1 MTLKIAVMLQGKRA
15 KKEERNNNYKN
26 SSRTMNKMAIRTYIL
41 IIILNVNELNAS
53 IKRHR
58 VVEWIK
64 SKRPVCCLQGIHFR
78 STETHRLRM
87 RFFF

>member
-1 MTLKIAVMLQGKRA
+1 
-15 KKEERNNNYKN
+15 
-26 SSRTMNKMAIRTYIL
+26 MAIRTYIL

-64 SKRPVCCLQGIHFR
+64 SNDLYAVYKGFTSDLLKH
-78 STETHRLRM
+78 TD
-87 RFFF
+87 

>member
-1 MTLKIAVMLQGKRA
+1 MTLKIAITLQRKRA
-15 KKEERNNNYKN
+15 KKEERNITSKN
-26 SSRTMNKMAIRTYIL
+26 SSRAMNKIAIRTYIL

-64 SKRPVCCLQGIHFR
+64 SNDICCLQGDSLQDLLKHTGPR
-78 STETHRLRM
+78 E
-87 RFFF
+87 